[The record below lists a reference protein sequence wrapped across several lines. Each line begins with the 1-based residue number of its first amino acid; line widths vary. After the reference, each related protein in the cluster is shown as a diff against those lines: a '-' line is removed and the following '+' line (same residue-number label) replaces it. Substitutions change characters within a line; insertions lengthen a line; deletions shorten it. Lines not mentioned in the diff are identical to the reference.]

1 MKSLQL
7 LFILSVLPFIAVAG
21 DGECDMKK
29 AKKFFSKCAACHS
42 VNKGGPT
49 ILGPNLFGVVGRESG
64 AVESFPYSP
73 ALMDYKKIW
82 TEAELHKFLENPMK
96 VVPGTMMAFRGL
108 KKVEDRK
115 AIICFL
121 NTNK

>member
-1 MKSLQL
+1 MKILKL
-7 LFILSVLPFIAVAG
+7 FFILSVLPFIAVAG

-29 AKKFFSKCAACHS
+29 AKKAVSKCVACHS

-49 ILGPNLFGVVGRESG
+49 ILGPNLFAVVGRESA

-73 ALMDYKKIW
+73 ALMDYKKTW

-108 KKVEDRK
+108 RKVEDRNLV
-115 AIICFL
+115 ICFL
-121 NTNK
+121 KENK